1 MASRRAGTIM
11 LQGAG
16 SNVGKSILVAGLCR
30 AFARRGIKVAPFKP
44 QNMSNNAAVTKEG
57 GEIGRAQALQA
68 RACYLD
74 PAVDMNPVL
83 LKPETDTGSQ
93 IIVQGKRFG
102 SMRARDYGKQKAK
115 LLPPV
120 LESFDRLC
128 AAHDLVIIEGAG
140 SPAEVNLR
148 AGDIANMGFA
158 VAANVPVIMV
168 GDIDR
173 GGVIASLVGTDVVLS
188 DEDSRHIEGFLI
200 NKFRGDTTLFH
211 DGMTIIEEATGWA
224 GIGILPWF
232 DGASNLPAEDILD
245 LTNKARDGANKKI
258 HIAVPVLRR
267 IANFDDLDPLAA
279 EPQVKLS
286 LIKAGEAMPGD
297 ADLILLPGSKATISD
312 LTYLKE
318 QGWDGDIRAHIRRG
332 GHVIGLCGGYQMLGK
347 KLHDPDGIE
356 GKAGS
361 ADGLGLLDIETVLE
375 TRKIVTDSK
384 GESVPEGLPVSGYE
398 IHMGRTSGADCKRPM
413 VHLDGPDGKI
423 IADGASD
430 ITGRVRGCYMHGLFA
445 SDSYRGAVLS
455 QLGGASA
462 KISFEPLIEAELD
475 RLADHMEAHLDLAKL
490 AELAQIKL
498 S

>member
-1 MASRRAGTIM
+1 M
-11 LQGAG
+11 
-16 SNVGKSILVAGLCR
+16 
-30 AFARRGIKVAPFKP
+30 
-44 QNMSNNAAVTKEG
+44 
-57 GEIGRAQALQA
+57 
-68 RACYLD
+68 
-74 PAVDMNPVL
+74 
-83 LKPETDTGSQ
+83 
-93 IIVQGKRFG
+93 
-102 SMRARDYGKQKAK
+102 
-115 LLPPV
+115 
-120 LESFDRLC
+120 
-128 AAHDLVIIEGAG
+128 
-140 SPAEVNLR
+140 
-148 AGDIANMGFA
+148 
-158 VAANVPVIMV
+158 
-168 GDIDR
+168 
-173 GGVIASLVGTDVVLS
+173 
-188 DEDSRHIEGFLI
+188 
-200 NKFRGDTTLFH
+200 
-211 DGMTIIEEATGWA
+211 
-224 GIGILPWF
+224 
-232 DGASNLPAEDILD
+232 D